1 MQPNGKELDLGPLP
15 KITFEGCIERN
26 HCSEVPP
33 KVGLWGCLRV
43 FSASWKRFGQ
53 CWERLGR
60 VIEGRGWI
68 LGGAKPHLGA
78 ILDLLM
84 SILATQQQRIG
95 FGTLPKVTF
104 EGCIERNHCSREAG
118 QIGHRGEGVRPA
130 NQLRGGRHRGG
141 QRQPHTPLH
150 PFQGSADL
158 ISRILPRGIIFEGA
172 ELL

>member
-118 QIGHRGEGVRPA
+118 QIVP
-130 NQLRGGRHRGG
+130 RGGRGSTGKSGLWGETQRGAASAS
-141 QRQPHTPLH
+141 HAFAPLSGVGGYVLYA
-150 PFQGSADL
+150 QT
-158 ISRILPRGIIFEGA
+158 
-172 ELL
+172 